1 VHTRKVRLGDDQ
13 HDEDNAGGRENV
25 RRSLSTRYTKKPTS
39 IFVHPAMPVPL
50 RGGRPGNA
58 GMLRIGQAQGNCGHY
73 RSKHRSAAE
82 QLSATNLL

>member
-1 VHTRKVRLGDDQ
+1 
-13 HDEDNAGGRENV
+13 
-25 RRSLSTRYTKKPTS
+25 
-39 IFVHPAMPVPL
+39 MPVPL